1 MELSILGAI
10 AAKELRAALRNR
22 WFLLYT
28 VLFLV
33 LSLAFAAI
41 AMSGS
46 TLTGQPGFGR
56 TSAGLMN
63 LLLFIVPLI
72 GLTIGAQAI
81 VADREGR
88 FLEYELALPVHPRMV
103 FIGKYLGAAFSLGLI
118 LAFGLGAAGVL
129 MGLRGGTADLRD
141 FLLLVLLTMLLG
153 LAMLSVG
160 YLVSSVS
167 PRTAAALGIALTL
180 WLVFVLIGDL
190 GLMSSAAVMRMS
202 PSTLLGLTLINPLD
216 VYKLAGVNLLQSSLD
231 VLGPAGSY
239 AIDRFGAGRAGLLP
253 LLLALLAVWVIVP
266 LPIGYWLFRRTDF
279 R

>member
-1 MELSILGAI
+1 MELTILGTI
-10 AAKELRAALRNR
+10 AAKEVRSALRNR

-33 LSLAFAAI
+33 LSLAFATL

-63 LLLFIVPLI
+63 LMLFIVPLI

-81 VADREGR
+81 VSEREGR
-88 FLEYELALPVHPRMV
+88 FLDYELALPLPPGALYL
-103 FIGKYLGAAFSLGLI
+103 GKYLGAALSLSLV
-118 LAFGLGAAGVL
+118 LAFGLGAAGIVL
-129 MGLRGGTADLRD
+129 GLRGGTADAGD

-180 WLVFVLIGDL
+180 WLVFVMIGDL
-190 GLMSSAAVMRMS
+190 GLMSSAAVMKMS
-202 PSTLLGLTLINPLD
+202 PGLLLGLTLINPLD

-239 AIDRFGAGRAGLLP
+239 AIDRFGGDGSGLLG
-253 LLLALLAVWVIVP
+253 LLLALLLSWVILP
-266 LPIGYWLFRRTDF
+266 LPLGYWLFIRTDF

>member
-1 MELSILGAI
+1 MDALILRTIG
-10 AAKELRAALRNR
+10 AKEVRAGLRNR

-28 VLFLV
+28 ALFLV
-33 LSLAFAAI
+33 LSVAFATVAI
-41 AMSGS
+41 AGS

-63 LLLFIVPLI
+63 LMLLIVPLI

-81 VADREGR
+81 VAEREDR
-88 FLEYELALPVHPRMV
+88 FLEFQLAQPVAPAEIFV
-103 FIGKYLGAAFSLGLI
+103 GKYLGAAASLVLM
-118 LAFGLGAAGVL
+118 LAFGLGVSGVIL
-129 MGLRGGTADLRD
+129 AVRGGSADAGD

-160 YLVSSVS
+160 YLVSSFT

-180 WLVFVLIGDL
+180 WLIFVMLGDL
-190 GLMSSAAVMRMS
+190 GLMGSAAIMRMT
-202 PSTLLGLTLINPLD
+202 PGTLLGLTLINPLD
-216 VYKLAGVNLLQSSLD
+216 VYKLAGVSLLQSSLE

-239 AIDRFGAGRAGLLP
+239 AIDRFGSGLTW
-253 LLLALLAVWVIVP
+253 LLLALLALWVIVP
-266 LPIGYWLFRRTDF
+266 LPIGYWLFRRADF

>member
-1 MELSILGAI
+1 MDALILRTIG
-10 AAKELRAALRNR
+10 AKEVRAGLRNR

-28 VLFLV
+28 ALFLV
-33 LSLAFAAI
+33 LSVAFATVAV
-41 AMSGS
+41 AGS

-63 LLLFIVPLI
+63 LMLLIVPLI

-81 VADREGR
+81 VAEREDR
-88 FLEYELALPVHPRMV
+88 FLEFQLAQPVGSAEV
-103 FIGKYLGAAFSLGLI
+103 YLGKYLGAAASLVLM
-118 LAFGLGAAGVL
+118 LAFGLGVSGVL
-129 MGLRGGTADLRD
+129 LAIRGGATDAGA

-153 LAMLSVG
+153 LGMLSVG
-160 YLVSSVS
+160 FLVSSFA

-180 WLVFVLIGDL
+180 WLVFVMLGDL
-190 GLMSSAAVMRMS
+190 GLMGSAAIMKMT
-202 PSTLLGLTLINPLD
+202 PATLLGLTFINPLD
-216 VYKLAGVNLLQSSLD
+216 VYKLAGVNLLQSSLE

-239 AIDRFGAGRAGLLP
+239 AIDRFGAGLTW
-253 LLLALLAVWVIVP
+253 LLLALLALWVVAP